1 MASVSPRVLVVED
14 EMLPAMMLES
24 MLTGLGCAVIGP
36 AARLGKALE
45 LLRTAAPD
53 AVILDV
59 NLGGQPAY
67 PLAAALRAK
76 GVPFVFV
83 TGYGRAQL
91 PAEWRATPLLAKPF
105 TQAQLAAAVAA
116 LLATP
121 AAAAH

>member
-1 MASVSPRVLVVED
+1 MASVRPRVLVVED
-14 EMLPAMMLES
+14 EMLPAMLLES
-24 MLTGLGCAVIGP
+24 MLTALGCVVVGP
-36 AARLGKALE
+36 AARVGKALE

-67 PLAAALRAK
+67 PLAAVLQAR

-91 PAEWRATPLLAKPF
+91 PAEWRAAPLLAKPF
-105 TQAQLAAAVAA
+105 TQAQLAASVAE
-116 LLATP
+116 LLATAP
-121 AAAAH
+121 AA